1 MTVEVRGFGEGS
13 SGWGELVAAAVVG
26 AGRRGVDEGALLDA
40 AAAVTVRRRAGAVPA
55 PARALPEPAAHDPRP
70 RLPAAARRR
79 LAALLADRS
88 GTGGGSRRGPVP
100 DLAELIPEWLRY
112 ADECGYQAPPELLP
126 ALLDAARA
134 RIDLRPYALALAG
147 PRGLWLAERAPQWAP
162 LLRDGAAGPA
172 LPDPRDAGAV
182 RALWEEGPR
191 AGGPGTSQVRS
202 ALFAEV
208 RRSDPAGA
216 VELLAST
223 WSGEKAEDRLAFVEL
238 LRTGLSLADEPFLEA
253 ALADRSRGVRA
264 AAADLL
270 AGLTGSAL
278 AGRMAARVRS
288 LVVLDRSEDPPVV
301 AVEAPYECDAA
312 MQRDGVVAKPPA
324 GMGERSW
331 WFGQVVAA
339 APLAVWAEVF
349 DGRTPEAIIALPV
362 ADGWR
367 PDLLAA
373 WSRAAARQH
382 DSAWAR
388 ALLGTAPTSPRN
400 EPPGFTAGP
409 PGTAPAPAPAS
420 GAAASGAAASGSAGG
435 GGEHVP
441 GRDPARLL
449 TALPGMERAAWV
461 AEFISA
467 HGLSEAFRLLGAC
480 AVPWPEEL
488 GRAVVD
494 ALEIARDGGSY
505 PWSFSGVMG
514 LAERCLD
521 PSYAVRLEPLAAMHE
536 EAEESSPGAAGYWSE
551 AFQRLVATLRIRAE
565 MRDELGAPR
574 P

>member
-1 MTVEVRGFGEGS
+1 MTVDVQDMQDVRDPGG
-13 SGWGELVAAAVVG
+13 GWAELVAAAVVG
-26 AGRRGVDEGALLDA
+26 AGRRGVDERALLDA
-40 AAAVTVRRRAGAVPA
+40 AAAATVRRRAGALPA

-88 GTGGGSRRGPVP
+88 GPGGGSRRGPTP

-112 ADECGYQAPPELLP
+112 AVECGYQAPPELLP

-134 RIDLRPYALALAG
+134 RVDLRPHALALAG

-172 LPDPRDAGAV
+172 LPDPRDAAAV

-191 AGGPGTSQVRS
+191 AGGPGTSQVRG

-208 RRSDPAGA
+208 RRADPAGA

-223 WSGEKAEDRLAFVEL
+223 WASEKAEDRLAFVEL
-238 LRTGLSLADEPFLEA
+238 LRTGLSRADEPFLEE
-253 ALADRSRGVRA
+253 ALGDRSRGVRA

-270 AGLTGSAL
+270 AGLAGSAL

-288 LVVLDRSEDPPVV
+288 LVVLDRSEEPPVV

-339 APLAVWAEVF
+339 APLAVWSEVF
-349 DGRTPEAIIALPV
+349 DGRTPEEVIALPV

-382 DSAWAR
+382 DAAWAR
-388 ALLGTAPTSPRN
+388 ALLGTAPAAPD

-409 PGTAPAPAPAS
+409 PGAVPSP
-420 GAAASGAAASGSAGG
+420 GAAVATGTAAGA
-435 GGEHVP
+435 GEQIP

-449 TALPGMERAAWV
+449 TALPAAERAAWV

-521 PSYAVRLEPLAAMHE
+521 PSYAIRLEPLAAMHE

-551 AFQRLVATLRIRAE
+551 AFQRLVATLRIRAA
-565 MRDELGAPR
+565 MRDELAAPPALR

>member
-1 MTVEVRGFGEGS
+1 MTVEVRGFAADAAG
-13 SGWGELVAAAVVG
+13 GWGDLVAAAVVG

-40 AAAVTVRRRAGAVPA
+40 AAAATVRRRAGIVPG
-55 PARALPEPAAHDPRP
+55 PARRLPEPAGHDPRP

-88 GTGGGSRRGPVP
+88 GTGGGSRRGPAP
-100 DLAELIPEWLRY
+100 DLAELIPEWLRQ
-112 ADECGYQAPPELLP
+112 AVECGYQAPPELLP

-134 RIDLRPYALALAG
+134 RIDLRPHALALAG

-172 LPDPRDAGAV
+172 LPDPRDADAV

-191 AGGPGTSQVRS
+191 TGGPGTGQVRG

-208 RRSDPAGA
+208 RRADPAGA
-216 VELLAST
+216 VELLVST
-223 WSGEKAEDRLAFVEL
+223 WSAEKAEDRLAFVEL
-238 LRTGLSLADEPFLEA
+238 LRTGLSLADEPFLED

-264 AAADLL
+264 AAAELL
-270 AGLTGSAL
+270 AGLPGSAL

-288 LVVLDRSEDPPVV
+288 LVVLDRSEEPPVI

-312 MQRDGVVAKPPA
+312 MQRDGVVATPPA

-331 WFGQVVAA
+331 WFGQLVAA
-339 APLAVWAEVF
+339 APLALWQAVF
-349 DGRTPEAIIALPV
+349 DGRTPEEIVALPV

-367 PDLLAA
+367 SDLLAA

-388 ALLGTAPTSPRN
+388 ALLGAAPASSPN
-400 EPPGFTAGP
+400 EPPAFTAGP
-409 PGTAPAPAPAS
+409 AGPSSAPGS
-420 GAAASGAAASGSAGG
+420 
-435 GGEHVP
+435 GEHIP

-449 TALPGMERAAWV
+449 TALPEGERAAWV

-551 AFQRLVATLRIRAE
+551 AFQRLVATLRIRAA
-565 MRDELGAPR
+565 MRDELTTPAALR

>member
-1 MTVEVRGFGEGS
+1 MTAGTQDLEGS
-13 SGWGELVAAAVVG
+13 PAGGWGELVAAAVVG

-40 AAAVTVRRRAGAVPA
+40 AAAATVRRRAGLVPG
-55 PARALPEPAAHDPRP
+55 PARRLPEPAAHDPRP

-88 GTGGGSRRGPVP
+88 GAGGGSRRGPTP
-100 DLAELIPEWLRY
+100 DLAELIPEWLRH
-112 ADECGYQAPPELLP
+112 AVECGYQAPPELLP
-126 ALLDAARA
+126 PLLDAARA
-134 RIDLRPYALALAG
+134 RIDLRPHALALAG

-172 LPDPRDAGAV
+172 LPDPRDAAAV

-208 RRSDPAGA
+208 RRADPAGA

-223 WSGEKAEDRLAFVEL
+223 WPAEKAEDRLAFVEL
-238 LRTGLSLADEPFLEA
+238 LRTGLSLADEPFLEG
-253 ALADRSRGVRA
+253 ALGDRSRGVRTA
-264 AAADLL
+264 AAELL
-270 AGLTGSAL
+270 AGLPGSAL

-288 LVVLDRSEDPPVV
+288 LVVLDRSEEPPVI

-312 MQRDGVVAKPPA
+312 MERDGVVATPPA

-331 WFGQVVAA
+331 WFGQLVAA
-339 APLAVWAEVF
+339 TPLAVWQEVF
-349 DGRTPEAIIALPV
+349 DGRTAEEVVALPV

-388 ALLGTAPTSPRN
+388 ALLGTAPTSPPG
-400 EPPGFTAGP
+400 EPPAFTAGG
-409 PGTAPAPAPAS
+409 PGPSRPPAPSPS
-420 GAAASGAAASGSAGG
+420 GPGRTAGG
-435 GGEHVP
+435 GENVP

-449 TALPGMERAAWV
+449 TALPEAERAAWV

-521 PSYAVRLEPLAAMHE
+521 PSYAVRLEPLAATHE

-551 AFQRLVATLRIRAE
+551 AFQRLVATLRIRAA
-565 MRDELGAPR
+565 MRDELTTPAALR

>member
-1 MTVEVRGFGEGS
+1 MTVGAQVFE
-13 SGWGELVAAAVVG
+13 GWGELVGAAVVG
-26 AGRRGVDEGALLDA
+26 GGRRGVDEGALLDA
-40 AAAVTVRRRAGAVPA
+40 AAAATVRRRAGVVPA
-55 PARALPEPAAHDPRP
+55 PARRLPEPAAHDPRP
-70 RLPAAARRR
+70 RLPSAARRR

-88 GTGGGSRRGPVP
+88 GTGGGARRRGPTP
-100 DLAELIPEWLRY
+100 DLAELIPEWLRHAVEY
-112 ADECGYQAPPELLP
+112 GYQAPPELLP

-134 RIDLRPYALALAG
+134 RIDLRPHALALAG

-191 AGGPGTSQVRS
+191 TGGPATSQVRG

-208 RRSDPAGA
+208 RRADPAGA
-216 VELLAST
+216 VELLTTT
-223 WSGEKAEDRLAFVEL
+223 WSAEKAEDRLAFVEL
-238 LRTGLSLADEPFLEA
+238 LRTGLSLADERFLED

-264 AAADLL
+264 AAAELL
-270 AGLTGSAL
+270 AGLPGSAL

-288 LVVLDRSEDPPVV
+288 LVMLDRSEEPPVV

-312 MQRDGVVAKPPA
+312 MERDGIVATPPA

-331 WFGQVVAA
+331 WFGQLVAA
-339 APLAVWAEVF
+339 APLAVWTEVF
-349 DGRTPEAIIALPV
+349 DDRTPAEVVELPV

-382 DSAWAR
+382 DAVWAR
-388 ALLGTAPTSPRN
+388 ALLGTAPTSPPN
-400 EPPGFTAGP
+400 EPPPFTAGP
-409 PGTAPAPAPAS
+409 PSPARIPAP
-420 GAAASGAAASGSAGG
+420 GSTSG

-449 TALPGMERAAWV
+449 TALPEAERAAWV

-551 AFQRLVATLRIRAE
+551 AFQRLVATLRIRAA
-565 MRDELGAPR
+565 MRDELTTPAALR

>member
-1 MTVEVRGFGEGS
+1 MTVEVQGFPAGS

-26 AGRRGVDEGALLDA
+26 AGRRGVDERALLDA
-40 AAAVTVRRRAGAVPA
+40 AAAATVRRRAGAVPA
-55 PARALPEPAAHDPRP
+55 AARTLPEPAAHDPRP

-88 GTGGGSRRGPVP
+88 GSGGGSRRGPAP
-100 DLAELIPEWLRY
+100 DLTELIPEWLRY
-112 ADECGYQAPPELLP
+112 AVECGYQAPPELLP

-134 RIDLRPYALALAG
+134 RTDLRPHVLALAG

-162 LLRDGAAGPA
+162 LLRDGAAGPS
-172 LPDPRDAGAV
+172 LPDPRDADAV

-191 AGGPGTSQVRS
+191 AGGPGTSQVRG
-202 ALFAEV
+202 ALFAAV
-208 RRSDPAGA
+208 RRADPAGA

-238 LRTGLSLADEPFLEA
+238 LRTRLSLADEPFLEA
-253 ALADRSRGVRA
+253 ALTDRSRGVRA

-288 LVVLDRSEDPPVV
+288 LAVLDRSEDPPVI

-324 GMGERSW
+324 GVGERSW
-331 WFGQVVAA
+331 WFGQLAAA
-339 APLAVWAEVF
+339 APLAMWTEVF
-349 DGRTPEAIIALPV
+349 DGRTPEEIVALPV

-388 ALLGTAPTSPRN
+388 ALLGTAPTSPPA
-400 EPPGFTAGP
+400 EPPAFTTGP
-409 PGTAPAPAPAS
+409 PGAVPSPVPAP
-420 GAAASGAAASGSAGG
+420 GGSAG

-449 TALPGMERAAWV
+449 TALPGAERAAWV

-551 AFQRLVATLRIRAE
+551 AFQRLVATLRTRAA
-565 MRDELGAPR
+565 MHDELAAPR

>member
-1 MTVEVRGFGEGS
+1 MTAGVQDHVENPS
-13 SGWGELVAAAVVG
+13 AGWGELVAAAVVG
-26 AGRRGVDEGALLDA
+26 AGRRGIDEGALLDA
-40 AAAVTVRRRAGAVPA
+40 AAAATVRRRAGAVPG
-55 PARALPEPAAHDPRP
+55 PARRLPEPAAHDPRP

-88 GTGGGSRRGPVP
+88 GTGGSRRGPTP
-100 DLAELIPEWLRY
+100 DLAELIPEWLRL
-112 ADECGYQAPPELLP
+112 AAACGYQSPPELLP

-134 RIDLRPYALALAG
+134 RIDLRPHALALAG

-172 LPDPRDAGAV
+172 LPDPRDADAV
-182 RALWEEGPR
+182 RALWQEGPR
-191 AGGPGTSQVRS
+191 TGGPGSSQVRG

-208 RRSDPAGA
+208 RRADPAGA

-223 WSGEKAEDRLAFVEL
+223 WSAEKAEDRLAFVEL
-238 LRTGLSLADEPFLEA
+238 LRTALSLADEPFLEN
-253 ALADRSRGVRA
+253 ALTDRSRGVRA
-264 AAADLL
+264 AAAELL
-270 AGLTGSAL
+270 AGLPGSAL

-288 LVVLDRSEDPPVV
+288 LVVLDRSEEPPVV

-312 MQRDGVVAKPPA
+312 MERDGVVATPPA

-331 WFGQVVAA
+331 WLGQVVAA
-339 APLAVWAEVF
+339 APLAVWQEVF
-349 DGRTPEAIIALPV
+349 DGRTPEEVLALPV

-382 DSAWAR
+382 DAAWAR
-388 ALLGTAPTSPRN
+388 ALLGTAPTSPPN
-400 EPPGFTAGP
+400 EPPAFTAGP
-409 PGTAPAPAPAS
+409 PGPAPVPA
-420 GAAASGAAASGSAGG
+420 AGGTTG

-449 TALPGMERAAWV
+449 TALPEAERAAWV

-521 PSYAVRLEPLAAMHE
+521 PSYAARLEPLAAMHE

-551 AFQRLVATLRIRAE
+551 AFQRLVATLRIRAA
-565 MRDELGAPR
+565 MRDELTTPAALR